1 MKTFQEFK
9 NENINEKNNFFV
21 NNKNVYDIIKNDD
34 VLAEL
39 WVNVLQTLDKYNV
52 ELWKNLDKKKLYV
65 VGTTKN
71 INVIIT
77 RIIKNRS
84 KGYIIETY
92 KITPS
97 NIDDYRENINDINFK
112 LLEFSRESTG
122 NTKTYYY
129 NDTEI
134 ADAIKTFDNTL
145 MFNLMLR

>member
-77 RIIKNRS
+77 RIVKNRS

-129 NDTEI
+129 NGDEI

-145 MFNLMLR
+145 MFNLMLK

>member
-21 NNKNVYDIIKNDD
+21 NDKNVYDIIKNDD

-39 WVNVLQTLDKYNV
+39 WINVLQTLDKYNV

-129 NDTEI
+129 NGDEI

>member
-39 WVNVLQTLDKYNV
+39 WINVLQTLDKYNV
-52 ELWKNLDKKKLYV
+52 ELWKNLDKKNLYV

-129 NDTEI
+129 NGDEI

-145 MFNLMLR
+145 MFNLMLK